1 MKGSNFIMN
10 KNAYNPFIVNPL
22 QRTLVYCQNV
32 LPLAFDNSMSYYEFL
47 CAMNC
52 KVNEIIKAINNQN
65 LTMVEFQKLVSQEV
79 ETFEKYVND
88 NFSELTTNFN
98 EFKAALLADFET
110 FQGEMQAE
118 QDTFEQNINTQWTTY
133 RTAINQS
140 LSDFASQIDTIAAN
154 VATNATDISAL
165 QNRVTTDEGN
175 ITQNASDIS
184 TLSGRVTTAEG
195 NITQNTSDISENA
208 LDIAGLDSRVT
219 TLENA
224 TGNMVGRTQPEN
236 TTITIDNVTYTAGE
250 GSEYFNNYEGNNK
263 NNAFGSHC
271 AAFGSS
277 NNVLESNTFAT
288 GSNNSVFGINS
299 FAAGYGNEVN
309 GNINAVFGSG
319 NVTSD
324 TSDNQ
329 LICGEHFDNSND
341 DIKFA
346 IGNGTAQNPS
356 NAFAVDY
363 DGYIFTPETPN
374 GYIIKILTQTEYNT
388 IQNPDTRTIYII
400 VSGGANT

>member
-1 MKGSNFIMN
+1 MN
-10 KNAYNPFIVNPL
+10 RKAFNPFVVNPL

-47 CAMNC
+47 CAMHC

-79 ETFEKYVND
+79 EVFEKYVND

-154 VATNATDISAL
+154 VATNSTDISAL
-165 QNRVTTDEGN
+165 QNRVTTAEGN

-184 TLSGRVTTAEG
+184 TLSGRMTTAEG
-195 NITQNTSDISENA
+195 NITQNSGDIS
-208 LDIAGLDSRVT
+208 GLDTRVT
-219 TLENA
+219 ALENSSVNSA
-224 TGNMVGRTQPEN
+224 GKTTPNGE
-236 TTITIDNVTYTAGE
+236 TITIDNVTYTAGN
-250 GSEYFNNYEGNNK
+250 GAEYFNSYTGNNK
-263 NNAFGSHC
+263 NNSFASYCGAFGI
-271 AAFGSS
+271 S
-277 NNVLESNTFAT
+277 NNVFGDCSFAFGHGNSIYSLDSFASGIGNTVNGLNCA
-288 GSNNSVFGINS
+288 VFGI
-299 FAAGYGNEVN
+299 GNE
-309 GNINAVFGSG
+309 
-319 NVTSD
+319 TSD
-324 TSDNQ
+324 TAQNQ
-329 LICGEHFDNSND
+329 LICGEFFDSSND
-341 DIKFA
+341 DIVFA
-346 IGNGTAQNPS
+346 VGNGTTQNPS

-363 DGYIFTPETPN
+363 DGYIFTPQTPN
-374 GYIIKILTQTEYNT
+374 GYIIKILTQTEYDN
-388 IQNPDTRTIYII
+388 IQNPDSRTIYII
-400 VSGGANT
+400 ISGGANA